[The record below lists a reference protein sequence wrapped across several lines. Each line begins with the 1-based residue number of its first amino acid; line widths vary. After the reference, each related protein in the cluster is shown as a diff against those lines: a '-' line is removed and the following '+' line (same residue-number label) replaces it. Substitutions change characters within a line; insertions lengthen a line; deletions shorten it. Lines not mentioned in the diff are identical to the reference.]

1 MRTLFV
7 GFIGYSG
14 SGKTTLIERLIER
27 FSSKGYRV
35 GAVKHDAHNFEI
47 DYPGKDSYRMKHA
60 GAKRVVLSSKSKL
73 ALVEDRE
80 SEMPL
85 EEIKKLFGD
94 CDIVFVEGYKL
105 EDLPKV
111 EVHRSGVGGDYLF
124 KKGIKNIMLV
134 VTDEDVEADVPT
146 LRIDNFEEIALF
158 LERFFKIHG
167 NP

>member
-111 EVHRSGVGGDYLF
+111 EVRRSGVGGDYLF
-124 KKGIKNIMLV
+124 KEGIKNIMLV

>member
-1 MRTLFV
+1 M
-7 GFIGYSG
+7 
-14 SGKTTLIERLIER
+14 
-27 FSSKGYRV
+27 
-35 GAVKHDAHNFEI
+35 
-47 DYPGKDSYRMKHA
+47 
-60 GAKRVVLSSKSKL
+60 
-73 ALVEDRE
+73 
-80 SEMPL
+80 
-85 EEIKKLFGD
+85 
-94 CDIVFVEGYKL
+94 FVEGYKL

-124 KKGIKNIMLV
+124 KKGIKNIILV